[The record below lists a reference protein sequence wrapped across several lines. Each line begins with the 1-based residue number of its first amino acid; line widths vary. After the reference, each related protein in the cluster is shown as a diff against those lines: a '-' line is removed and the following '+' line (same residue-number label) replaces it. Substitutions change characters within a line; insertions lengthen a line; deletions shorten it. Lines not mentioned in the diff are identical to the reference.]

1 MRKKEKQQ
9 DNLCKE
15 NEAKAQK
22 LAFIAKVKEKKEK
35 EKKAT
40 QKAILE
46 LENAQKTASKLQK
59 RERKKQDNM
68 FCKVCAAELSGIN
81 LQVFP

>member
-22 LAFIAKVKEKKEK
+22 LALIAKVKEKEEK

-46 LENAQKTASKLQK
+46 LENAQKIASKLDAKKK

-68 FCKVCAAELSGIN
+68 LCKVCAAELSGIN
-81 LQVFP
+81 L